1 MVNSACNAH
10 RSGHFA
16 KQTDFVL
23 KQSEHT
29 IRKQSGNLV
38 YIARLAFIYRTF
50 EEEHIDQDTAATQA
64 QNALYP
70 LNGKKYKIYK
80 DWQPDYEGGSS
91 ASDQCVRHRYD
102 DASRNYVHSSKSSPY
117 VSSQLAV
124 DGKIISSIGKG
135 LLVLVGIDRCASFVV
150 PYIFSSQ

>member
-16 KQTDFVL
+16 KRTDFVL

-38 YIARLAFIYRTF
+38 YIALLAFICRTF
-50 EEEHIDQDTAATQA
+50 EEEHINQATAATQA

-70 LNGKKYKIYK
+70 LNGKKYKNL
-80 DWQPDYEGGSS
+80 QG
-91 ASDQCVRHRYD
+91 
-102 DASRNYVHSSKSSPY
+102 
-117 VSSQLAV
+117 LAT
-124 DGKIISSIGKG
+124 
-135 LLVLVGIDRCASFVV
+135 
-150 PYIFSSQ
+150 